1 MVHPA
6 TAVYV
11 MIASP
16 SDVQEARDAAV
27 RALESWNEANCA
39 NRGIALVPLRW
50 ETGSVPMLGEHPQA
64 ILNKQL
70 VERTDIMI
78 ALFGS
83 RIGSS
88 TPHAISGTV
97 EEVENSLAAGK
108 PVHLYFS
115 TAPHPNDVDPDQL
128 QALRDFRDALK
139 ERGLYSTFSNPEQ
152 VTALV
157 WQAIEHD
164 LAALGVAGG
173 AVALPVGPPLG
184 VDFLAQPGRESVP
197 KTDSKGKIRHT
208 TKRWVDLTN
217 RGEVDAE
224 NVKVEAATD
233 FFIHGP
239 DETTIHPGQS
249 RRYPMEFM
257 LASAQ
262 DPIIKVSWTEG
273 DEQREKQFHVG

>member
-39 NRGIALVPLRW
+39 NRRIALVPLRW

-97 EEVENSLAAGK
+97 EEVENSL
-108 PVHLYFS
+108 
-115 TAPHPNDVDPDQL
+115 
-128 QALRDFRDALK
+128 
-139 ERGLYSTFSNPEQ
+139 
-152 VTALV
+152 
-157 WQAIEHD
+157 
-164 LAALGVAGG
+164 
-173 AVALPVGPPLG
+173 
-184 VDFLAQPGRESVP
+184 
-197 KTDSKGKIRHT
+197 
-208 TKRWVDLTN
+208 
-217 RGEVDAE
+217 
-224 NVKVEAATD
+224 
-233 FFIHGP
+233 
-239 DETTIHPGQS
+239 
-249 RRYPMEFM
+249 
-257 LASAQ
+257 
-262 DPIIKVSWTEG
+262 
-273 DEQREKQFHVG
+273 